1 MAALAGDERLV
12 PMAINTSAVTSH
24 PAILRPV
31 RVSVA
36 GPAGACVAPATS
48 AAGAA
53 PAPSPPSGLFADVVA
68 LHRDVQ
74 LAAVPIDIT
83 DVVVRTRFGKIER
96 VWTQHR
102 RRARENHRQQQSGHQ
117 TVPPGGRARGPSTAR
132 ETFSWAPPRAHTESS
147 RRNAL
152 PVECTSLVI
161 RPTMHGRTSL
171 FSPPTMW
178 STRQHSLDGSATCAS
193 SVSEPTWPAR
203 AASSPIKRR
212 WMSSAPWSTRSPPP
226 HRQAILA
233 IGRQDVDPDGLA
245 PSAAAQLTP
254 ATSAQPAGAHTSSSM
269 PSTSR
274 KKSDHSPP
282 SCWISPISASAARRR
297 SLTNSSVATSATA
310 IPK

>member
-1 MAALAGDERLV
+1 MRAQPGLAW
-12 PMAINTSAVTSH
+12 P
-24 PAILRPV
+24 LRPRRPEPRRRHHL
-31 RVSVA
+31 RVAFSRMSSRCIGTYSLPPGPSTSPCGCTHPVWEDRA
-36 GPAGACVAPATS
+36 GMD
-48 AAGAA
+48 
-53 PAPSPPSGLFADVVA
+53 PAPPQGSREPPSATKWPSN
-68 LHRDVQ
+68 R
-74 LAAVPIDIT
+74 AAWRP
-83 DVVVRTRFGKIER
+83 
-96 VWTQHR
+96 
-102 RRARENHRQQQSGHQ
+102 
-117 TVPPGGRARGPSTAR
+117 RARGPSTAR

-297 SLTNSSVATSATA
+297 SLTNSSVAKSATA